1 MKPHR
6 QYIIMCI
13 LSLLFLAGCR
23 DEEPVQSAESKR
35 TITVNLGIAMS
46 RVAEKDQV
54 AYGDANDMK
63 VWLFD
68 QKGRCVQ
75 YIPVE
80 DPQFSGRDITGDPVE
95 SVSTEFDVTDVESL
109 QFRVL
114 LNTDGLNDA
123 NGNPLVLGGETTID
137 EIDGLTFQFGTTMP
151 DGDNKVPMYGKEKE
165 PITIDNKREYSVD
178 IELVRA
184 VGKLEV
190 LFTKESEDSYLKIN
204 KVEITQGIPTK
215 GYLAEVSDNDDRS
228 YDEGS
233 IMLFES
239 EQEQEGVIDDDMFL
253 PQSEASYGDFSLHAD
268 KFQSLVQE
276 YLLENPNGKEWNDEK
291 HDWTYPNVPDGETYC
306 YVLQIDYQTLEGEN
320 PKSKNIYLPIIER
333 NTWNKIFVRVKR
345 EEIDMEFELLV
356 EPWHE
361 IDIEVPPFV

>member
-6 QYIIMCI
+6 LYIIMCI
-13 LSLLFLAGCR
+13 FSLLSFAGCR
-23 DEEPVQSAESKR
+23 DEESVQSAESKR

-46 RVAEKDQV
+46 RVVLDDTDL
-54 AYGDANDMK
+54 GDDSQPTDMK
-63 VWLFD
+63 VWIFNQD
-68 QKGRCVQ
+68 NTVKVD
-75 YIPVE
+75 YYEISNPI
-80 DPQFSGRDITGDPVE
+80 FSGSDALGELVNTYERIIELENEVTALNFYVVLNSGNAQGLSPFLDENSMPDQIKAAFFTGLQNVTADNEVPAYGCE
-95 SVSTEFDVTDVESL
+95 ENFDVSDHKNS
-109 QFRVL
+109 
-114 LNTDGLNDA
+114 
-123 NGNPLVLGGETTID
+123 
-137 EIDGLTFQFGTTMP
+137 
-151 DGDNKVPMYGKEKE
+151 
-165 PITIDNKREYSVD
+165 YSVPT
-178 IELVRA
+178 INVTRT

-239 EQEQEGVIDDDMFL
+239 EQEEEGVIDVFL
-253 PQSEASYGDFSLHAD
+253 PQSEANYGDFSLHAD
-268 KFQSLVQE
+268 KFQSLTQG

>member
-6 QYIIMCI
+6 LYMIMCI
-13 LSLLFLAGCR
+13 LSLLTFAGCR
-23 DEEPVQSAESKR
+23 DEEPVQSAEGKR

-46 RVAEKDQV
+46 RVVLDDTDL
-54 AYGDANDMK
+54 GDDSQPTDMK
-63 VWLFD
+63 VWIFNHKEDGSDEKLDYAYLQDENELF
-68 QKGRCVQ
+68 
-75 YIPVE
+75 
-80 DPQFSGRDITGDPVE
+80 FSGSDALGELVNTIERIIEVGD
-95 SVSTEFDVTDVESL
+95 DVNELHVYIVMNN
-109 QFRVL
+109 Q
-114 LNTDGLNDA
+114 
-123 NGNPLVLGGETTID
+123 
-137 EIDGLTFQFGTTMP
+137 GLTQELTDASTPNDIKTATFTNQKWTE
-151 DGDNKVPMYGKEKE
+151 DNKVPIYGFGSL
-165 PITIDNKREYSVD
+165 PITEYKKSYSLD
-178 IELVRA
+178 IKATRA

-239 EQEQEGVIDDDMFL
+239 EQEEEGVIDVFL
-253 PQSEASYGDFSLHAD
+253 PQSEANYGDFSLHAD

-320 PKSKNIYLPIIER
+320 PKSKYIYLPIIER

-345 EEIDMEFELLV
+345 GEIDTEFELLV